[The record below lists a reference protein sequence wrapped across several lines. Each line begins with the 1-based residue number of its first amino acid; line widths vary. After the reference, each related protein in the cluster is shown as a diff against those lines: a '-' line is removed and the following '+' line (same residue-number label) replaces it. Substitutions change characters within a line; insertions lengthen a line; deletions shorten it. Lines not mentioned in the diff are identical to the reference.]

1 MKKIITWIVVADGAR
16 AHIVKNEGP
25 GKGLAAVMDH
35 DFAAP
40 HPPSRDFGTDKPG
53 RGFQS
58 SGGSRH
64 GKQPRI
70 DFHTYEKT
78 RFARDIADVLDKA
91 AAKDAYDR
99 LVLVAPA
106 KTLGDLR
113 KSLGN
118 KAKGRVKGELSK
130 DLTHL
135 DIPELSGHLDLLIAC

>member
-1 MKKIITWIVVADGAR
+1 MKKVITWILVADGAR
-16 AHIVKNEGP
+16 AHVVKNEGP

-53 RGFQS
+53 RGFES
-58 SGGSRH
+58 SDGSRH
-64 GKQPRI
+64 GKEPRI

-78 RFARDIADVLDKA
+78 RFAKDIAQMLEQAAGLDL
-91 AAKDAYDR
+91 YDR
-99 LVLVAPA
+99 LVLVAPP

-113 KSLGN
+113 KGLGVQ
-118 KAKGRVKGELSK
+118 AMSRVSGDLAK

-135 DIPELSGHLDLLIAC
+135 DIHELSGHLDHLVVG